1 MRITNN
7 MMLKNYLSNLNSNL
21 TTLTDYQYKVASGKN
36 INKLSDDPIA
46 LISIMNS
53 NVKLQKNAEY
63 TDTVETAIAWLN
75 QTDTS
80 VYQMNEVIQSAYE
93 TLVKAV
99 NDSMAPEDKASSAAY
114 IAQLRDQ
121 AVTIANGQSG
131 TKFLFG
137 GYNVN
142 NKPFVVDENGK
153 LLYNGY
159 DLTDDTN
166 PDLLA
171 AEGEAITYEL
181 GSGISMEISVT
192 GVELMGKGED
202 NIYNV
207 LDKLYHALMNDAPA
221 DELGTY
227 ITKLQNCQH
236 DVLTTDAKVGGMIN
250 RLTLLKNRYEEEDL
264 TYREMK
270 SNVEDVDLADAYTNY
285 VMSMTVYNAAL
296 KVGTQIIQASILDY
310 LR

>member
-7 MMLKNYLSNLNSNL
+7 MMMKNYLSNLNSNL

-36 INKLSDDPIA
+36 INALSDDPIA

-53 NVKLQKNAEY
+53 NAKLQKNAEY
-63 TDTVETAIAWLN
+63 RDTVESAIAWLN

-80 VYQMNEVIQSAYE
+80 VYQMNEVLQSAYE
-93 TLVKAV
+93 TLVKAA
-99 NDSMAPEDKASSAAY
+99 NDSMAPEDKAASAEY

-131 TKFLFG
+131 NKYLFG

-142 NKPFVVDENGK
+142 QKPFVVDGDGK

-159 DLTDDTN
+159 DLTDETN
-166 PDLLA
+166 PGLVA
-171 AEGEAITYEL
+171 AEGESVAYEL
-181 GSGISMEISVT
+181 GAGIVMDISVT

-207 LDKLYHALMNDAPA
+207 LNNIYDALMRDAPA
-221 DELGTY
+221 SELNSY
-227 ITKLQNCQH
+227 ITSIQNCQSN
-236 DVLTTDAKVGGMIN
+236 VLSTDAKVGGMIN
-250 RLTLLKNRYEEEDL
+250 RLTLLKNRYEAEDL
-264 TYREMK
+264 TYTELK
-270 SNVEDVDLADAYTNY
+270 SNVEDVDLAEAYTNY
-285 VMSMTVYNAAL
+285 VMAMTVYNAAL